1 MSRRLQLV
9 AFRGHPQRPAG
20 FGHLRDVQP
29 ADALDQERF
38 RHRSEVVEA
47 ERSGLRHPVLDVEL
61 HFGRAWGDTGQAE
74 ACPITRDTG
83 RASTTLEA
91 FAKAHIA
98 GLLLG

>member
-1 MSRRLQLV
+1 MQL
-9 AFRGHPQRPAG
+9 AADRGHPQRPAG
-20 FGHLRDVQP
+20 FGHLRHVQP

-47 ERSGLRHPVLDVEL
+47 ERTGLRVPVLDVEL

-83 RASTTLEA
+83 CASPTLEA